1 MAKLL
6 DQIPVLDVE
15 STCWSGE
22 PPKDQQSEI
31 IEIGITLLD
40 LRTLQPGEKKSIL
53 IKPVLSE
60 ISPFCTQLTTI
71 TPEMV
76 KDGMTLK
83 EALRIVET
91 YKVGER
97 CWASWGD
104 YDRRQIEKD
113 CFAKGA
119 KNPMGKT
126 HQNVK
131 TLFALKHKLQKEVG
145 VPDALKMLGIPFEG
159 TLHRGADDAFMIS
172 KILATLLK

>member
-6 DQIPVLDVE
+6 DQIPVIDVE
-15 STCWSGE
+15 SSCWKDE

-40 LRTLQPGEKKSIL
+40 LRTLLPGEKKSIL

-60 ISPFCTQLTTI
+60 ISPFCTELTSI

-83 EALRIVET
+83 EAMRIVET
-91 YKVGER
+91 YKVGDR

-113 CFAKGA
+113 CFAKGV

-131 TLFALKHKLQKEVG
+131 SLFAIKHKLQKEVS
-145 VPDALKMLGIPFEG
+145 VPEAMKIIGLEFQGR
-159 TLHRGADDAFMIS
+159 LHRGDVDSWNIAR
-172 KILATLLK
+172 ILATLIK